1 MNRYSRRFPA
11 LLVLLA
17 VLLTV
22 AGCATDPGVRPRWT
36 LGDSDFRQLKSGMTQ
51 AQVEKAVGKPLMKST
66 FARLQE
72 EVWDY
77 DYLDLQLRMRS
88 SVHFNMRGEM
98 TYQTQELDQHYYGCG
113 C

>member
-1 MNRYSRRFPA
+1 MNRFPRLFPA
-11 LLVLLA
+11 LAILFAL
-17 VLLTV
+17 
-22 AGCATDPGVRPRWT
+22 AGCATDPGVRPSWT
-36 LGDSDFRQLKSGMTQ
+36 LSDADFQQLRPGMTP
-51 AQVEKAVGKPLMKST
+51 AQVEKSVGKPMLKTT

-77 DYLDLQLRMRS
+77 QYLATQLRMRS

-98 TYQTQELDQHYYGCG
+98 TYQTRELDQTYYGCG